1 MPSKT
6 PAQAKLMRAACH
18 NADIAKSHHLS
29 QKTACE
35 FVAADKRQKE
45 HQKQHDRYAGKSVA
59 REGVTVQA
67 STAVSSTGYV
77 APNGQPPFKVF

>member
-18 NADIAKSHHLS
+18 NADIAKKHHIP

-35 FVAADKRQKE
+35 FVRKDEQK
-45 HQKQHDRYAGKSVA
+45 KQHERYSGKPA
-59 REGVTVQA
+59 QEGVSVHSSA
-67 STAVSSTGYV
+67 AVSSTGYV